1 MLYINQYYPRPGTP
15 AAKMK
20 RVPTRDVKQR
30 TKQLTDLFHSYEPY
44 RKRIGQKY
52 QVLVT
57 ELAYDKQHYV
67 GHNEFYEQVLLIFDI
82 SSLKNRSKIN
92 DRFFRPISVAIR
104 LCLNL
109 PQNRCQV
116 KGITLMNRSEF
127 QKLSVFCPKSKFRG
141 KTF

>member
-1 MLYINQYYPRPGTP
+1 MLYINQYYPRPGTS

-67 GHNEFYEQVLLIFDI
+67 GHNEFYEQVLIFGI
-82 SSLKNRSKIN
+82 FFKIKIN
-92 DRFFRPISVAIR
+92 DKFFKI
-104 LCLNL
+104 
-109 PQNRCQV
+109 
-116 KGITLMNRSEF
+116 
-127 QKLSVFCPKSKFRG
+127 
-141 KTF
+141 

>member
-1 MLYINQYYPRPGTP
+1 
-15 AAKMK
+15 MK

-67 GHNEFYEQVLLIFDI
+67 GHNEFYEQVHT
-82 SSLKNRSKIN
+82 IN
-92 DRFFRPISVAIR
+92 FWYF
-104 LCLNL
+104 
-109 PQNRCQV
+109 
-116 KGITLMNRSEF
+116 EF
-127 QKLSVFCPKSKFRG
+127 KKSKTIGFLHQFLSWLDFVL
-141 KTF
+141 KVS

>member
-1 MLYINQYYPRPGTP
+1 MLKYSKITVCNYFVFQFRYKFPVLYINQYYPRPGTP

-82 SSLKNRSKIN
+82 LSLKNRSKIN
-92 DRFFRPISVAIR
+92 DRVFLDQFLSR
-104 LCLNL
+104 LDFVLFCLKID
-109 PQNRCQV
+109 V
-116 KGITLMNRSEF
+116 
-127 QKLSVFCPKSKFRG
+127 KSKELL
-141 KTF
+141 

>member
-20 RVPTRDVKQR
+20 RVPTRDVKLR

-57 ELAYDKQHYV
+57 EMAYDKQHYV

-82 SSLKNRSKIN
+82 LSSKKIKIKYWG
-92 DRFFRPISVAIR
+92 FFRPISVSIR
-104 LCLNL
+104 LA
-109 PQNRCQV
+109 
-116 KGITLMNRSEF
+116 
-127 QKLSVFCPKSKFRG
+127 LS
-141 KTF
+141 

>member
-82 SSLKNRSKIN
+82 SRLTIG
-92 DRFFRPISVAIR
+92 FVRPISVAIR
-104 LCLNL
+104 LCLSL
-109 PQNRCQV
+109 PQNR
-116 KGITLMNRSEF
+116 
-127 QKLSVFCPKSKFRG
+127 
-141 KTF
+141 

>member
-57 ELAYDKQHYV
+57 ELAHDKQHYV
-67 GHNEFYEQVLLIFDI
+67 GHNEFYEQVLLISDI
-82 SSLKNRSKIN
+82 LS
-92 DRFFRPISVAIR
+92 FFRPIFVMIR
-104 LCLNL
+104 LCLIL
-109 PQNRCQV
+109 PQNRRVFSPSQRNYFDEQIRV
-116 KGITLMNRSEF
+116 SKIIQF
-127 QKLSVFCPKSKFRG
+127 LSQI
-141 KTF
+141 

>member
-1 MLYINQYYPRPGTP
+1 MLKYSKITVCNYFVFQFRYKFPVLYINQYYPRPGTP

-82 SSLKNRSKIN
+82 LSLKKKIKIN
-92 DRFFRPISVAIR
+92 DRFF
-104 LCLNL
+104 
-109 PQNRCQV
+109 
-116 KGITLMNRSEF
+116 
-127 QKLSVFCPKSKFRG
+127 
-141 KTF
+141 